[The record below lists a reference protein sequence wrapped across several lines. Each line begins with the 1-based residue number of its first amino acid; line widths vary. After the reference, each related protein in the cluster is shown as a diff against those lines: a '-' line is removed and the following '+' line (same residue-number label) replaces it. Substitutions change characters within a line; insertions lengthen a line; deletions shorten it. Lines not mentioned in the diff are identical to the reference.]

1 MLFSGKAL
9 SVQMLDNG
17 IAELKFDLEG
27 ESVNKFNRLTVS
39 EFSEA
44 LDAIEK
50 AGDIKGLLLTSG
62 KSVFIVGADITEFG
76 RAFSSGPEGIAE
88 LMNKNNENIN
98 RLEDLPFPT
107 AVAINGY
114 ALGGG
119 FEVCLGCDFRV
130 MGDKAKVGLPEVKLG
145 LIPGWGGTVR
155 LPRVVGVDVA
165 AEWIAAGKEQRPDA
179 ALTAHAVDAV
189 VPTEQLKDAAL
200 KLLARAI
207 DGELDYKQRRETK
220 KSPIPLNDTE
230 ALMAFFTTKAFV
242 GQQAGRNYPSPVNA
256 VTSIEQGYKLNRDEA
271 LKIEQQQFI
280 ASAQTETAA
289 SLVGL
294 FLNDQKVSKVAKS
307 WEKRSDKEIERAAV
321 LGAGIM
327 GGGIAYQSAYKG
339 TPIKMKDINQ
349 DGIDLGLKEAGKL
362 LTKLVDRGRMTPAK
376 MAETLNRIEPTLSYD
391 GFNDVDIVVEA
402 VVENPKVKHA
412 VLKEVETKVSE
423 DTVIA
428 SNTSTIS
435 IDTLSAPLSRPENFL
450 GMHFF
455 NPVHKMPLVE
465 VIRGEK
471 TSETAIARVVAYA
484 NKMGKKAIVVR
495 DCPGFLVNRVLF
507 PYFAGFAMLVR
518 DGADFQQVDK
528 VMERWGWPMGPAYL
542 MDVVG
547 IDTGVHAEKVMA
559 EGFPERMGKT
569 FTAASDVLYEA
580 GRYGQKNGKGF
591 YVYEEDKKG
600 RPKKVVAEEVYDLLK
615 PHVAERCEFE
625 TDEII
630 ERMMVPM
637 ATELARCLEEGIV
650 DSPAEADMALIYG
663 IGFPPFRGGIFAWL
677 DSIGLDNFVKMAEK
691 HSDLGELYKPTD
703 GMREM
708 AASGKTYYGDK

>member
-9 SVQMLDNG
+9 SVQMLENG

-62 KSVFIVGADITEFG
+62 KGVFIVGADITEFG
-76 RAFSSGPEGIAE
+76 GAFSAGADGIAE

-119 FEVCLGCDFRV
+119 FEVCLGCDYRL

-179 ALTAHAVDAV
+179 ALAAHAVDAV

-200 KLLARAI
+200 KLLTRAI
-207 DGELDYKQRRETK
+207 NGEIDYQQRREIK

-256 VTSIEQGYKLNRDEA
+256 VTSIEQGYKLDRDEA

-280 ASAQTETAA
+280 ASAQTETAT

-294 FLNDQKVSKVAKS
+294 FLNDQKVSKVAKG
-307 WEKRSDKEIERAAV
+307 WEKKSDKEIERAAV

-391 GFNDVDIVVEA
+391 GFSDVDIVVEA

-435 IDTLSAPLSRPENFL
+435 IDTLAEPLSRPENFL

-471 TSETAIARVVAYA
+471 TSENAVARVVAYA

-569 FTAASDVLYEA
+569 FTAASDVMYEA

-591 YVYEEDKKG
+591 YNYEEDKKG
-600 RPKKVVAEEVYDLLK
+600 RPKKVATDEAYELLK
-615 PHVAERCEFE
+615 PHVAERTEFE
-625 TDEII
+625 NDTVI

-691 HSDLGELYKPTD
+691 YSDLGELYKPTE

>member
-76 RAFSSGPEGIAE
+76 GAFSAGPEGIAE

-200 KLLARAI
+200 KLLTRAI

-294 FLNDQKVSKVAKS
+294 FLNDQKVSKVAKG
-307 WEKRSDKEIERAAV
+307 WEKKSDKQIERAAV

-391 GFNDVDIVVEA
+391 GFSDVDIVVEA

-435 IDTLSAPLSRPENFL
+435 IDTLSEPLSRPENFL

-471 TSETAIARVVAYA
+471 TSETAVARVVAYA

-569 FTAASDVLYEA
+569 FTAASDVMYEA

-615 PHVAERCEFE
+615 PHVAERREFE
-625 TDEII
+625 ADEVI

-650 DSPAEADMALIYG
+650 DSPAEADMALVYG

>member
-9 SVQMLDNG
+9 TVQMLDNG
-17 IAELKFDLEG
+17 IAELKFDLQG
-27 ESVNKFNRLTVS
+27 ESVNKFNRQTVS
-39 EFSEA
+39 EFSQA
-44 LDAIEK
+44 LDAIE
-50 AGDIKGLLLTSG
+50 AADGVKGVLLTSG
-62 KSVFIVGADITEFG
+62 KGVFIVGADITEFG
-76 RAFSSGPEGIAE
+76 GAFSAGAEGVAD
-88 LMNKNNENIN
+88 LMNQNNENIN
-98 RLEDLPFPT
+98 RLEDLPVPT

-119 FEVCLGCDFRV
+119 FEVCLGCDFRL
-130 MGDKAKVGLPEVKLG
+130 MGEEAKVGLPEVKLG

-165 AEWIAAGKEQRPDA
+165 AEWIAAGKEQKPAA
-179 ALTAHAVDAV
+179 ALEAHAVDAV
-189 VPTEQLKDAAL
+189 IPTAKLKDAAV
-200 KLLARAI
+200 KLLERAI
-207 DGELDYKQRRETK
+207 NGELDYKAIRELK

-242 GQQAGRNYPSPVNA
+242 GQQAGKNYPSPVAA
-256 VTSIEQGYKLNRDEA
+256 VESIEQGYKLSRDEA
-271 LKIEQQQFI
+271 LKIEQEKFI
-280 ASAQTETAA
+280 FCAQTGTAK

-294 FLNDQKVSKVAKS
+294 FLADQAIGKVAKG
-307 WEKRSDKEIERAAV
+307 WEKKADKPIERAAV

-339 TPIKMKDINQ
+339 TPIKMKDIDQ
-349 DGIDLGLKEAGKL
+349 KGIDLGLNEANKL
-362 LTKLVDRGRMTPAK
+362 LSKLVDRKRLTPVK
-376 MAETLNRIEPTLSYD
+376 MGEVLNRIEPTLSYD
-391 GFNDVDIVVEA
+391 GFNDIDVVVEA

-435 IDTLSAPLSRPENFL
+435 INQLAEPLSRPENFL

-471 TSETAIARVVAYA
+471 TSDTAVARVVAYA

-507 PYFAGFAMLVR
+507 PYFAGFSMLVR
-518 DGADFQQVDK
+518 DGADFQAVDK

-547 IDTGVHAEKVMA
+547 IDTGVHAESVMA
-559 EGFPERMGKT
+559 EGFPDRMGKT
-569 FTAASDVLYEA
+569 FTAASDVMYEA
-580 GRYGQKNGKGF
+580 GRYGQKNNNGF
-591 YVYEEDKKG
+591 YSYEQDKKG
-600 RPKKVVAEEVYDLLK
+600 RPKKVATEESYELLK
-615 PHVAERCEFE
+615 PHVAERREFE
-625 TDEII
+625 KDEII

-677 DSIGLDNFVKMAEK
+677 DSIGLDEFVKIADK
-691 HSDLGELYKPTD
+691 YADLGELYKPTD
-703 GMREM
+703 RMREM

>member
-9 SVQMLDNG
+9 TVQMLDNG
-17 IAELKFDLEG
+17 IAELKFDLQG
-27 ESVNKFNRLTVS
+27 ESVNKFNRQTVS
-39 EFSEA
+39 EFSQA
-44 LDAIEK
+44 LDAIE
-50 AGDIKGLLLTSG
+50 AADGVKGVLLTSG
-62 KSVFIVGADITEFG
+62 KGVFIVGADITEFG
-76 RAFSSGPEGIAE
+76 GAFSAGAEGVAD
-88 LMNKNNENIN
+88 LMNQNNENIN
-98 RLEDLPFPT
+98 RLEDLPVPT

-119 FEVCLGCDFRV
+119 FEVCLGCDFRL
-130 MGDKAKVGLPEVKLG
+130 MGEEAKVGLPEVKLG

-165 AEWIAAGKEQRPDA
+165 AEWIAAGKEQKPAA
-179 ALTAHAVDAV
+179 ALEAHAVDAV
-189 VPTEQLKDAAL
+189 IPTAKLKDAAV
-200 KLLARAI
+200 KLLERAI
-207 DGELDYKQRRETK
+207 NGELDYKAIRELK

-242 GQQAGRNYPSPVNA
+242 GQQAGKNYPSPVAA
-256 VTSIEQGYKLNRDEA
+256 VESIEQGYKLSRDEA
-271 LKIEQQQFI
+271 LKIEQEKFI
-280 ASAQTETAA
+280 FCAQTGTAK

-294 FLNDQKVSKVAKS
+294 FLADQAIGKVAKG
-307 WEKRSDKEIERAAV
+307 WEKKADKPIERAAV

-339 TPIKMKDINQ
+339 TPIKMKDIDQ
-349 DGIDLGLKEAGKL
+349 KGIDLGLNEANKL
-362 LTKLVDRGRMTPAK
+362 LSKLVDRKRLTPVK
-376 MAETLNRIEPTLSYD
+376 MGEVLNRIEPTLSYD
-391 GFNDVDIVVEA
+391 GFNDIDVVVEA

-435 IDTLSAPLSRPENFL
+435 INQLAEPLSRPENFL

-471 TSETAIARVVAYA
+471 TSDTAVARVVAYA

-507 PYFAGFAMLVR
+507 PYFAGFSMLVR
-518 DGADFQQVDK
+518 DGADFQAVDK

-547 IDTGVHAEKVMA
+547 IDTGVHAESVMA
-559 EGFPERMGKT
+559 EGFPDRMGKT
-569 FTAASDVLYEA
+569 FTAASDVMYEA
-580 GRYGQKNGKGF
+580 GRYGQKNNKGF
-591 YVYEEDKKG
+591 YNYEQDKKG
-600 RPKKVVAEEVYDLLK
+600 RPKKVATEESYELLK
-615 PHVAERCEFE
+615 PHVAERREFE
-625 TDEII
+625 KDEII

-677 DSIGLDNFVKMAEK
+677 DSIGLDEFVKIADK
-691 HSDLGELYKPTD
+691 YADLGELYKPTD
-703 GMREM
+703 RMREM

>member
-1 MLFSGKAL
+1 MLFKGKAL
-9 SVQMLDNG
+9 TVQMLDNG
-17 IAELKFDLEG
+17 IAELNFNLEG
-27 ESVNKFNRLTVS
+27 ESVNKFNRQTVG
-39 EFSEA
+39 ELSEA
-44 LDAIEK
+44 LDAIE
-50 AGDIKGLLLTSG
+50 AADGLKGVLLTSG
-62 KSVFIVGADITEFG
+62 KGVFIVGADITEFG
-76 RAFSSGPEGIAE
+76 GAFSAGPEGIAD
-88 LMNKNNENIN
+88 LMNKNNENFN
-98 RLEDLPFPT
+98 RLEDLGVPT
-107 AVAINGY
+107 VVAINGF

-119 FEVCLGCDFRV
+119 FEVCLACDYRV
-130 MGDKAKVGLPEVKLG
+130 MGDQGKVGLPEVKLG

-165 AEWIAAGKEQRPDA
+165 AEWIAAGKEQKPNA

-189 VPTEQLKDAAL
+189 VANDQLKDAAL
-200 KLLARAI
+200 KLLGRAI
-207 DGELDYKQRRETK
+207 DGELDYQARREIK

-230 ALMAFFTTKAFV
+230 AMMAFFTTKAFV
-242 GQQAGRNYPSPVNA
+242 GAQAGRNYPSPVKA
-256 VTSIEQGYKLNRDEA
+256 VESIEQGYKVDRDEA
-271 LKIEQQQFI
+271 LKIEQQKFI
-280 ASAQTETAA
+280 ECAQTDTAE
-289 SLVGL
+289 SLVNL
-294 FLNDQKVSKVAKS
+294 FLNDQKIGKVAKG
-307 WEKRSDKEIERAAV
+307 WEKKADKKIERAAV

-339 TPIKMKDINQ
+339 TPIKMKDIEQ
-349 DGIDLGLKEAGKL
+349 KGIDLGLKEANKL

-376 MAETLNRIEPTLSYD
+376 MGETLNRIEPTLSYD
-391 GFNDVDIVVEA
+391 GFDDVDVVVEA
-402 VVENPKVKHA
+402 VVEKLKVKHS
-412 VLKEVETKVSE
+412 VLSEVEGKVSD

-435 IDTLSAPLSRPENFL
+435 IDKLAEALKRPENFL

-471 TSETAIARVVAYA
+471 TSDNAIARVVAFA
-484 NKMGKKAIVVR
+484 NKMGKKPIVVR

-507 PYFAGFAMLVR
+507 PYFAGFSMLVR
-518 DGADFQQVDK
+518 DGADFQEVDK

-547 IDTGVHAEKVMA
+547 IDTGVHAEEVMA

-569 FTAASDVLYEA
+569 FKAASDVMYEA
-580 GRYGQKNGKGF
+580 GRYGQKNDKGF
-591 YVYEEDKKG
+591 YNYEEDKKG
-600 RPKKVVAEEVYDLLK
+600 KPKKVATDEAYELLK
-615 PHVAERCEFE
+615 PHVAERREFDK
-625 TDEII
+625 DEII

-677 DSIGLDNFVKMAEK
+677 DKVGMEEFVKMADKYAE
-691 HSDLGELYKPTD
+691 LGELYKPTER
-703 GMREM
+703 MREM
-708 AASGKTYYGDK
+708 AANGTTYYGDK

>member
-9 SVQMLDNG
+9 TVQMLDNG
-17 IAELKFDLEG
+17 IAELKFDLQG
-27 ESVNKFNRLTVS
+27 ESVNKFNRQTVS
-39 EFSEA
+39 EFSQA
-44 LDAIEK
+44 LDAIE
-50 AGDIKGLLLTSG
+50 AADGIKGVLLTSG
-62 KSVFIVGADITEFG
+62 KGVFIVGADITEFG
-76 RAFSSGPEGIAE
+76 DAFSAGAEGVAD
-88 LMNKNNENIN
+88 LMNQNNENIN
-98 RLEDLPFPT
+98 RLEDLPVPT

-119 FEVCLGCDFRV
+119 FEVCLGCDFRL
-130 MGDKAKVGLPEVKLG
+130 MGEEAKVGLPEVKLG

-165 AEWIAAGKEQRPDA
+165 AEWIAAGKEQKPAA
-179 ALTAHAVDAV
+179 ALEAHAVDAV
-189 VPTEQLKDAAL
+189 VPTDKLKDAAI
-200 KLLARAI
+200 KLLERAI
-207 DGELDYKQRRETK
+207 NGELDCKASREIK

-242 GQQAGRNYPSPVNA
+242 GQQAGKNYPSPVAA
-256 VTSIEQGYKLNRDEA
+256 VESIEQGYKLTREEA
-271 LKIEQQQFI
+271 LKVEQEKFI
-280 ASAQTETAA
+280 FCAQTGTAK

-294 FLNDQKVSKVAKS
+294 FLADQAISKVAKG
-307 WEKRSDKEIERAAV
+307 WEKKADKPIERAAV

-339 TPIKMKDINQ
+339 TPIKMKDIDQ
-349 DGIDLGLKEAGKL
+349 KGIDLGLNEANKL
-362 LTKLVDRGRMTPAK
+362 LSKLVDRKRLTPVK
-376 MAETLNRIEPTLSYD
+376 MGEVLNRIEPTLSYD
-391 GFNDVDIVVEA
+391 GFNDIDVVVEA

-435 IDTLSAPLSRPENFL
+435 INHLAEPLSRPENFL

-471 TSETAIARVVAYA
+471 TSDTAVARVVAYA

-507 PYFAGFAMLVR
+507 PYFAGFSMLVR
-518 DGADFQQVDK
+518 DGADFQAVDK
-528 VMERWGWPMGPAYL
+528 LMERWGWPMGPAYL

-547 IDTGVHAEKVMA
+547 IDTGVHAESVMA
-559 EGFPERMGKT
+559 EGFPDRMGKN
-569 FTAASDVLYEA
+569 FTAASDVMYEA
-580 GRYGQKNGKGF
+580 GRYGQKNNKGF
-591 YVYEEDKKG
+591 YNYEQDKKG
-600 RPKKVVAEEVYDLLK
+600 RPKKVATEESYELLK
-615 PHVAERCEFE
+615 PHVADRREFE
-625 TDEII
+625 KDEII

-677 DSIGLDNFVKMAEK
+677 DSIGLDEFVKIADKYAE
-691 HSDLGELYKPTD
+691 LGELYQPTD
-703 GMREM
+703 RMREM
-708 AASGKTYYGDK
+708 AASGKTYYGNK

>member
-9 SVQMLDNG
+9 TVQMLDNG
-17 IAELKFDLEG
+17 IAELNFDLKD

-44 LDAIEK
+44 LDAIE
-50 AGDIKGLLLTSG
+50 AAEGVKGVLLTSG
-62 KSVFIVGADITEFG
+62 KGVFIVGADITEFG
-76 RAFSSGPEGIAE
+76 DAFSAGPEGVAE

-98 RLEDLPFPT
+98 RLEDLPCPSV
-107 AVAINGY
+107 VAINGY

-119 FEVCLGCDFRV
+119 FEVCLGCDYRV
-130 MGDKAKVGLPEVKLG
+130 MGEAAKVGLPEVKLG

-155 LPRVVGVDVA
+155 LPRICGVDVA
-165 AEWIAAGKEQRPDA
+165 AEWIAAGKEQKPQA

-189 VPTEQLKDAAL
+189 VPNDKLKEAAL
-200 KLLARAI
+200 SLLQRAI
-207 DGELDYKQRRETK
+207 DGELDYKARREIK

-242 GQQAGRNYPSPVNA
+242 GAQAGRNYPSPVKA
-256 VTSIEQGYKLNRDEA
+256 VESIEQGYKVDRDEA
-271 LKIEQQQFI
+271 LKIEQQKFI
-280 ASAQTETAA
+280 ECAQTDTAE

-294 FLNDQKVSKVAKS
+294 FLNDQKIGKVAKS
-307 WEKRSDKEIERAAV
+307 WEKKADKKIERAAV

-339 TPIKMKDINQ
+339 TPIKMKDIDQ
-349 DGIDLGLKEAGKL
+349 KGIDLGLKEANKL
-362 LTKLVDRGRMTPAK
+362 LTKLVDRGRMTPEK
-376 MAETLNRIEPTLSYD
+376 MGETLNRIEPTLSYD
-391 GFNDVDIVVEA
+391 GFDKVDVIVEA
-402 VVENPKVKHA
+402 VVENKKVKHS
-412 VLKEVETKVSE
+412 VLTEVEDKVTE
-423 DTVIA
+423 DTIIA

-435 IDTLSAPLSRPENFL
+435 IDSLAEPLKRPQNFL

-471 TSETAIARVVAYA
+471 TSDNAVARVVAYA
-484 NKMGKKAIVVR
+484 NKMGKKPIVVR

-507 PYFAGFAMLVR
+507 PYFAGFSMLVR
-518 DGADFQQVDK
+518 DGADFQEIDK

-559 EGFPERMGKT
+559 EGFPERMGKS
-569 FTAASDVLYEA
+569 FKAASDVMYEA
-580 GRYGQKNGKGF
+580 ERYGQKNGKGF
-591 YVYEEDKKG
+591 YNYEEDKKG
-600 RPKKVVAEEVYDLLK
+600 KPKKVASEESYELLK
-615 PHVAERCEFE
+615 PHVAERREFDK
-625 TDEII
+625 DEIV

-637 ATELARCLEEGIV
+637 ATELARCLEEDIV

-677 DSIGLDNFVKMAEK
+677 DKIGMDAFVKMADKYAE
-691 HSDLGELYKPTD
+691 LGELYKPTEQ
-703 GMREM
+703 MRKM
-708 AASGKTYYGDK
+708 AAEGKTYY

>member
-9 SVQMLDNG
+9 TVQMLDNG
-17 IAELKFDLEG
+17 IAELKFDLQG
-27 ESVNKFNRLTVS
+27 ESVNKFNRQTVS
-39 EFSEA
+39 EFSQA
-44 LDAIEK
+44 LDAIE
-50 AGDIKGLLLTSG
+50 AADGVKGVLLTSG
-62 KSVFIVGADITEFG
+62 KGVFIVGADITEFG
-76 RAFSSGPEGIAE
+76 GAFSAGAEGVAD
-88 LMNKNNENIN
+88 LMNQNNENIN
-98 RLEDLPFPT
+98 RLEDLPVPT

-119 FEVCLGCDFRV
+119 FEVCLGCDFRL
-130 MGDKAKVGLPEVKLG
+130 MGEEAKVGLPEVKLG

-165 AEWIAAGKEQRPDA
+165 AEWIAAGKEQKPAA
-179 ALTAHAVDAV
+179 ALEAHAVDAV
-189 VPTEQLKDAAL
+189 IPTAKLKDAAV
-200 KLLARAI
+200 KLLERAI
-207 DGELDYKQRRETK
+207 NGELDYKAIRELK

-242 GQQAGRNYPSPVNA
+242 GQQAGKNYPSPVAA
-256 VTSIEQGYKLNRDEA
+256 VESIEQGYKLTRDEA
-271 LKIEQQQFI
+271 LKIEQEKFI
-280 ASAQTETAA
+280 FCAQTGTAK

-294 FLNDQKVSKVAKS
+294 FLADQAIGKVAKG
-307 WEKRSDKEIERAAV
+307 WEKKADKPIERAAV

-339 TPIKMKDINQ
+339 TPIKMKDIDQ
-349 DGIDLGLKEAGKL
+349 KGIDLGLNEANKL
-362 LTKLVDRGRMTPAK
+362 LSKLVDRKRLTPVK
-376 MAETLNRIEPTLSYD
+376 MGEVLNRIEPTLSYD
-391 GFNDVDIVVEA
+391 GFNDIDVVVEA

-435 IDTLSAPLSRPENFL
+435 INQLAEPLSRPENFL

-471 TSETAIARVVAYA
+471 TSDTAVARVVAYA

-507 PYFAGFAMLVR
+507 PYFAGFSMLVR
-518 DGADFQQVDK
+518 DGADFQAVDK

-547 IDTGVHAEKVMA
+547 IDTGVHAESVMA
-559 EGFPERMGKT
+559 EGFPDRMGKT
-569 FTAASDVLYEA
+569 FTAASDVMYET
-580 GRYGQKNGKGF
+580 GRYGQKNNKGF
-591 YVYEEDKKG
+591 YNYEQDKKG
-600 RPKKVVAEEVYDLLK
+600 RPKKVATEESYELLK
-615 PHVAERCEFE
+615 PHVAERREFE
-625 TDEII
+625 KDEII

-677 DSIGLDNFVKMAEK
+677 DSIGLDEFVKIADK
-691 HSDLGELYKPTD
+691 YADLGELYKPTD
-703 GMREM
+703 RMREM

>member
-9 SVQMLDNG
+9 TVQMLDNG
-17 IAELKFDLEG
+17 IAELKFDLQG
-27 ESVNKFNRLTVS
+27 ESVNKFNRQTVS
-39 EFSEA
+39 EFSQA
-44 LDAIEK
+44 LDAIE
-50 AGDIKGLLLTSG
+50 AADGVKGVLLTSG

-76 RAFSSGPEGIAE
+76 GAFSAGAEGVAD
-88 LMNKNNENIN
+88 LMNQNNENIN
-98 RLEDLPFPT
+98 RLEDLPVPT

-130 MGDKAKVGLPEVKLG
+130 MGEQAKVGLPEVKLG

-165 AEWIAAGKEQRPDA
+165 AEWIAAGKEQKPAA
-179 ALTAHAVDAV
+179 ALEVHAVDTV
-189 VPTEQLKDAAL
+189 VPTDKLKDVAV
-200 KLLARAI
+200 KLLERAI
-207 DGELDYKQRRETK
+207 SGGLDYKASREAK

-230 ALMAFFTTKAFV
+230 ALMAFFTTKAFI
-242 GQQAGRNYPSPVNA
+242 GQQAGKNYPSPVAA
-256 VTSIEQGYKLNRDEA
+256 VESIEQGYKLTRDEA
-271 LKIEQQQFI
+271 LKIEQEKFI
-280 ASAQTETAA
+280 FCAQTGTAK

-294 FLNDQKVSKVAKS
+294 FLADQAIGKVAKG
-307 WEKRSDKEIERAAV
+307 WEKKVDKPIERAAV

-339 TPIKMKDINQ
+339 TPIKMKDIDQ
-349 DGIDLGLKEAGKL
+349 KGIDLGLNEANKL
-362 LTKLVDRGRMTPAK
+362 LSKLVDRKRLTPVK
-376 MAETLNRIEPTLSYD
+376 MGEVLNRIEPTLSYD
-391 GFNDVDIVVEA
+391 DFKDIDVVVEA

-412 VLKEVETKVSE
+412 VLKEVETKVSD

-435 IDTLSAPLSRPENFL
+435 INHLAEPLSRPENFL

-471 TSETAIARVVAYA
+471 TSDSAVARVVAYA

-507 PYFAGFAMLVR
+507 PYFAGFSMLVR
-518 DGADFQQVDK
+518 DGADFQAIDK

-547 IDTGVHAEKVMA
+547 IDTGVHAESVMA
-559 EGFPERMGKT
+559 EGFPERMGKN
-569 FTAASDVLYEA
+569 FTAASDVMYEA
-580 GRYGQKNGKGF
+580 GRYGQKNDKGF
-591 YVYEEDKKG
+591 YNYEQDKKG
-600 RPKKVVAEEVYDLLK
+600 RPKKVAAKESYELLK
-615 PHVAERCEFE
+615 PHVAERREFE
-625 TDEII
+625 KDEII

-677 DSIGLDNFVKMAEK
+677 DSIGLDEFVKIADK
-691 HSDLGELYKPTD
+691 YADLGELYKPTD
-703 GMREM
+703 RMREM
-708 AASGKTYYGDK
+708 AASGKTYYGNK

>member
-9 SVQMLDNG
+9 TVQMLDNG
-17 IAELKFDLEG
+17 IAELKFDLQG
-27 ESVNKFNRLTVS
+27 ESVNKFNRQTVS
-39 EFSEA
+39 EFSQA
-44 LDAIEK
+44 LDAIE
-50 AGDIKGLLLTSG
+50 AADGVKGVLLTSG
-62 KSVFIVGADITEFG
+62 KGVFIVGADITEFG
-76 RAFSSGPEGIAE
+76 GAFSAGAEGVAD
-88 LMNKNNENIN
+88 LMNQNNENIN
-98 RLEDLPFPT
+98 RLEDLPVPT

-119 FEVCLGCDFRV
+119 FEVCLGCDFRL
-130 MGDKAKVGLPEVKLG
+130 MGEEAKVGLPEVKLG

-165 AEWIAAGKEQRPDA
+165 AEWIAAGKEQKPAA
-179 ALTAHAVDAV
+179 ALEAHAVDAV
-189 VPTEQLKDAAL
+189 IPTAKLKDAAV
-200 KLLARAI
+200 KLLERAI
-207 DGELDYKQRRETK
+207 NGELDYKAIRELK

-242 GQQAGRNYPSPVNA
+242 GQQAGKNYPSPVAA
-256 VTSIEQGYKLNRDEA
+256 VESIEQGYKLSRDEA
-271 LKIEQQQFI
+271 LKIEQEKFI
-280 ASAQTETAA
+280 FCAQTGTAK

-294 FLNDQKVSKVAKS
+294 FLADQAIGKVAKG
-307 WEKRSDKEIERAAV
+307 WEKKTDKPIERAAV

-339 TPIKMKDINQ
+339 TPIKMKDIDQ
-349 DGIDLGLKEAGKL
+349 KGIDLGLNEANKL
-362 LTKLVDRGRMTPAK
+362 LSKLVDRKRLTPVK
-376 MAETLNRIEPTLSYD
+376 MGEVLNRIEPTLSYD
-391 GFNDVDIVVEA
+391 GFNDIDVVVEA

-435 IDTLSAPLSRPENFL
+435 INQLAEPLSRPENFL

-471 TSETAIARVVAYA
+471 TSDTAVARVVAYA

-507 PYFAGFAMLVR
+507 PYFAGFSMLVR
-518 DGADFQQVDK
+518 DGADFQAVDK

-547 IDTGVHAEKVMA
+547 IDTGVHAESVMA
-559 EGFPERMGKT
+559 EGFPDRMGKT
-569 FTAASDVLYEA
+569 FTAASDVMYEA
-580 GRYGQKNGKGF
+580 GRYGQKNNKGF
-591 YVYEEDKKG
+591 YNYEQDKKG
-600 RPKKVVAEEVYDLLK
+600 RPKKVATEESYELLK
-615 PHVAERCEFE
+615 PHVAERREFE
-625 TDEII
+625 KDEII

-677 DSIGLDNFVKMAEK
+677 DSIGLDEFVKIADK
-691 HSDLGELYKPTD
+691 YADLGELYKPTD
-703 GMREM
+703 RMREM